1 MPERPE
7 LEYVV
12 STLPGAPPCAEI
24 PAVEPII
31 HPTLAGRLSLV
42 QPDEQGRGFVG
53 WRPRAEP

>member
-12 STLPGAPPCAEI
+12 STLSSLLPGAEI
-24 PAVEPII
+24 SALEPII